1 MLSPATPTCP
11 PNEGGKSIDAM
22 QKRITTRATALLAA
36 AALTLLGG
44 SLGATAA
51 SAATVSPQVIGGE
64 QAPSTP
70 WEVQLIFQQGGTAS
84 YGCTGEQLN
93 ASWVL
98 TAEHCVDGTT
108 AMNVYHSNST
118 TNRGTATAADRL
130 YSAPSGD
137 IALVHLK
144 TPKTL
149 SSYAQLDLGYSP
161 RSSGTGTIMGYG
173 NRANSVPTTGL
184 YQATVNLTGASTDAY
199 GGTAQHVTG
208 VSGAANHGDS
218 GGALAVGGK
227 VVAVCSTG
235 DEADPGANTHAGSN
249 YAVLT
254 QSASWIRSTAG
265 V

>member
-1 MLSPATPTCP
+1 
-11 PNEGGKSIDAM
+11 M
-22 QKRITTRATALLAA
+22 QQRTTLTALAMTA
-36 AALTLLGG
+36 TAALTLLGG
-44 SLGATAA
+44 ALGATTAN
-51 SAATVSPQVIGGE
+51 AATASPQVIGGE
-64 QAPSTP
+64 PAPSTP
-70 WEVQLIFQQGGTAS
+70 WEVQLVFQQGGTGT

-137 IALVHLK
+137 IALVHLR

-149 SSYAQLDLGYSP
+149 TSYAQLDLGFAP
-161 RSSGTGTIMGYG
+161 RSSGTGTITGYG

-184 YQATVNLTGASTDAY
+184 YQASVTLSGRSTDAY
-199 GGTAQHVTG
+199 GGVAQHVTG
-208 VSGAANHGDS
+208 VSGASNHGDS
-218 GGALAVGGK
+218 GGPLLVGGK
-227 VVAVCSTG
+227 VVGVCSTG
-235 DEADPGANTHAGSN
+235 DVADPGADTHAGSN

-254 QSASWIRSTAG
+254 QSAAWIRSTAG

>member
-1 MLSPATPTCP
+1 
-11 PNEGGKSIDAM
+11 M
-22 QKRITTRATALLAA
+22 QQRTKLRVLASTATAALA
-36 AALTLLGG
+36 LLGG
-44 SLGATAA
+44 SLGVTAA

-70 WEVQLIFQQGGTAS
+70 WEVQLVFQQGGTGT

-137 IALVHLK
+137 IALVHLR

-149 SSYAQLDLGYSP
+149 SSYAQLDLGNGP

-173 NRANSVPTTGL
+173 NRADSVPTTGL
-184 YQATVNLTGASTDAY
+184 YQASVNLTGSSTDAY
-199 GGTAQHVTG
+199 GGVAQHVTG
-208 VSGAANHGDS
+208 VSGASNHGDS
-218 GGALAVGGK
+218 GGPLLVDGK
-227 VVAVCSTG
+227 VVGVCSTG
-235 DEADPGANTHAGSN
+235 DVADPGADTHAGSN
-249 YAVLT
+249 YAVLA

>member
-1 MLSPATPTCP
+1 MQRTNRRTVALVAT
-11 PNEGGKSIDAM
+11 
-22 QKRITTRATALLAA
+22 
-36 AALTLLGG
+36 AALTVLAGTF
-44 SLGATAA
+44 GATAA
-51 SAATVSPQVIGGE
+51 NATTVRAGSVASPQVVGGE

-70 WEVQLIFQQGGTAS
+70 WEVQLLFQQGGTGT
-84 YGCTGEQLN
+84 YGCTGEQIN

-108 AMNVYHSNST
+108 AMDVYHSNST
-118 TNRGTATAADRL
+118 TNRGTATPVDKL
-130 YSAPSGD
+130 YSAPKGD
-137 IALVHLK
+137 IALVHLR

-149 SSYAQLDLGYSP
+149 SSYAPVDLAYST
-161 RSSGTGTIMGYG
+161 RTSGTGTIMGYG

-184 YQATVNLTGASTDAY
+184 YQATVNLTGRSVDAY

-218 GGALAVGGK
+218 GGALVVGGK

-235 DEADPGANTHAGSN
+235 DSADPGADTHAGSN

-265 V
+265 I

>member
-1 MLSPATPTCP
+1 MKQRTKYRGLALV
-11 PNEGGKSIDAM
+11 
-22 QKRITTRATALLAA
+22 TT
-36 AALTLLGG
+36 AALALLGG

-51 SAATVSPQVIGGE
+51 NAATASPQVIGGT

-70 WEVQLIFQQGGTAS
+70 WEVQLIFQQGGTDT

-98 TAEHCVDGTT
+98 TAKHCVDGTT

-130 YSAPSGD
+130 YSAPTGD
-137 IALVHLK
+137 IALVHLRTAK
-144 TPKTL
+144 SL
-149 SSYAQLDLGYSP
+149 ASYAPLDLAYATK
-161 RSSGTGTIMGYG
+161 SSGTGTIMGYG

-184 YQATVNLTGASTDAY
+184 YQASVNLTGTTTDAY
-199 GGTAQHVTG
+199 GGRAQHVTG
-208 VSGAANHGDS
+208 VSGASNHGDS
-218 GGALAVGGK
+218 GGPLLVNGK
-227 VVAVCSTG
+227 VVGVCSTG
-235 DEADPGANTHAGSN
+235 DVADPAANTHAGSN
-249 YAVLT
+249 YAVLA

>member
-1 MLSPATPTCP
+1 MEQRQNRPIL
-11 PNEGGKSIDAM
+11 
-22 QKRITTRATALLAA
+22 ALVAA
-36 AALTLLGG
+36 AALALF
-44 SLGATAA
+44 GATAVT
-51 SAATVSPQVIGGE
+51 AATPTTADAATLSPQVIGGE
-64 QAPSTP
+64 PAPSTP
-70 WEVQLIFQQGGTAS
+70 WAVQLVFQQGGTAT

-98 TAEHCVDGTT
+98 TAQHCVDGTT

-118 TNRGTATAADRL
+118 TNRGAATAADRL

-137 IALVHLK
+137 IALVHLR

-161 RSSGTGTIMGYG
+161 RSTGTGTVSGYG
-173 NRANSVPTTGL
+173 NRADSVPTTGL
-184 YQATVNLTGASTDAY
+184 YQASVALTGASTDAY
-199 GGTAQHVTG
+199 GGAAQHVTG
-208 VSGAANHGDS
+208 VSGASNHGDS
-218 GGALAVGGK
+218 GGPLVVGGK

-235 DEADPGANTHAGSN
+235 DVADPGADTHAGSN
-249 YAVLT
+249 YAVLA

>member
-1 MLSPATPTCP
+1 
-11 PNEGGKSIDAM
+11 M
-22 QKRITTRATALLAA
+22 QQRTKLKALAFSATAALA
-36 AALTLLGG
+36 LLGG

-51 SAATVSPQVIGGE
+51 NATTATSASPQVIGGE
-64 QAPSTP
+64 QSPSTP
-70 WEVQLIFQQGGTAS
+70 WEVQLVFQQGGTAT

-118 TNRGTATAADRL
+118 TNRGAATAADRL
-130 YSAPSGD
+130 YSAPAGD
-137 IALVHLK
+137 IALVHLR

-149 SSYAQLDLGYSP
+149 GSYAQLDLGYSP
-161 RSSGTGTIMGYG
+161 RSTGTGTIMGYG

-184 YQATVNLTGASTDAY
+184 YQASVSLTGRSSDAY
-199 GGTAQHVTG
+199 GGVAQHVTG
-208 VSGAANHGDS
+208 VSGASNHGDS
-218 GGALAVGGK
+218 GGPLLVGGK
-227 VVAVCSTG
+227 VVGVCSTG
-235 DEADPGANTHAGSN
+235 DVADPGANTHAGSN

>member
-1 MLSPATPTCP
+1 MKLRTNLRTLAFT
-11 PNEGGKSIDAM
+11 
-22 QKRITTRATALLAA
+22 ATAALA
-36 AALTLLGG
+36 LVGG

-51 SAATVSPQVIGGE
+51 DAATSSPQVIGGE
-64 QAPSTP
+64 PAPSTP
-70 WEVQLIFQQGGTAS
+70 WEVQLVFQQGGTAT

-98 TAEHCVDGTT
+98 TAQHCVDGTT

-137 IALVHLK
+137 IALVHLR
-144 TPKTL
+144 TAKTL
-149 SSYAQLDLGYSP
+149 TSYAPLDLGYSP

-184 YQATVNLTGASTDAY
+184 YQASVSLTGRTADAY
-199 GGTAQHVTG
+199 GGVAQHVTG
-208 VSGAANHGDS
+208 VSGASNHGDS
-218 GGALAVGGK
+218 GGPLLVGGT
-227 VVAVCSTG
+227 VVGVCSTG
-235 DEADPGANTHAGSN
+235 DVADPGANTHAGSN
-249 YAVLT
+249 YAVLA

>member
-1 MLSPATPTCP
+1 
-11 PNEGGKSIDAM
+11 M
-22 QKRITTRATALLAA
+22 QQRTTLTALAMTA
-36 AALTLLGG
+36 TAALTLLGG
-44 SLGATAA
+44 ALGATTAT
-51 SAATVSPQVIGGE
+51 AATTSPQVIGGE
-64 QAPSTP
+64 PAPSTP
-70 WEVQLIFQQGGTAS
+70 WEVQLVFQQGGTGT

-118 TNRGTATAADRL
+118 TNRGTPTAADRL
-130 YSAPSGD
+130 YSAPAGD
-137 IALVHLK
+137 IALVHLR

-149 SSYAQLDLGYSP
+149 TSYAQLDLGFAP

-184 YQATVNLTGASTDAY
+184 YQASVTLSGRSTDAY
-199 GGTAQHVTG
+199 GGVAQHVTG
-208 VSGAANHGDS
+208 VSGASNHGDS
-218 GGALAVGGK
+218 GGPLLVGGK
-227 VVAVCSTG
+227 VVGVCSTG
-235 DEADPGANTHAGSN
+235 DVADPGADTHAGSN

-254 QSASWIRSTAG
+254 QSAAWIRSTAG

>member
-1 MLSPATPTCP
+1 MKQRTNLR
-11 PNEGGKSIDAM
+11 GL
-22 QKRITTRATALLAA
+22 ALAGAA
-36 AALTLLGG
+36 AAAAAMTLLGG
-44 SLGATAA
+44 GLGATAA

-70 WEVQLIFQQGGTAS
+70 WEVQLVFQQGGTGT

-118 TNRGTATAADRL
+118 TNRGAATAADRL

-137 IALVHLK
+137 IALVHLS

-149 SSYAQLDLGYSP
+149 SSYAQLDLGYTTK
-161 RSSGTGTIMGYG
+161 SSGTGTILGYG

-184 YQATVNLTGASTDAY
+184 YQATVNLTGSSTDAY
-199 GGTAQHVTG
+199 GGRAQHVTG
-208 VSGAANHGDS
+208 VTGASNHGDS
-218 GGALAVGGK
+218 GGALVVNGK
-227 VVAVCSTG
+227 VVGVCSTG
-235 DEADPGANTHAGSN
+235 DVADPGANTHAGSN

>member
-1 MLSPATPTCP
+1 
-11 PNEGGKSIDAM
+11 M
-22 QKRITTRATALLAA
+22 QQRTTLTALAMTA
-36 AALTLLGG
+36 TAALTLVGG
-44 SLGATAA
+44 ALGATPAN
-51 SAATVSPQVIGGE
+51 AATASPQVIGGE
-64 QAPSTP
+64 PAPSTP
-70 WEVQLIFQQGGTAS
+70 WEVQLVFQQGGTGT

-137 IALVHLK
+137 IALVHLR

-149 SSYAQLDLGYSP
+149 TSYAQLDLGFAP
-161 RSSGTGTIMGYG
+161 RSSGTGTITGYG

-184 YQATVNLTGASTDAY
+184 YQASVTLSGRSTDAY
-199 GGTAQHVTG
+199 GGVAQHVTG

-218 GGALAVGGK
+218 GGPLLVGGK
-227 VVAVCSTG
+227 VVGVCSTG
-235 DEADPGANTHAGSN
+235 DVADPGADTHAGSN

-254 QSASWIRSTAG
+254 QSAAWIRSTAG
-265 V
+265 I

>member
-1 MLSPATPTCP
+1 MKQRQNLRALALT
-11 PNEGGKSIDAM
+11 
-22 QKRITTRATALLAA
+22 ATAALA
-36 AALTLLGG
+36 LLGG

-51 SAATVSPQVIGGE
+51 NAATASPQVIGGE
-64 QAPSTP
+64 PAPSTP
-70 WEVQLIFQQGGTAS
+70 WEVQLVFQQGGTDTF
-84 YGCTGEQLN
+84 GCTGEQLN

-137 IALVHLK
+137 IALVHLR

-149 SSYAQLDLGYSP
+149 SSYAQLDLGFSP
-161 RSSGTGTIMGYG
+161 KSTGTGTILGYG

-184 YQATVNLTGASTDAY
+184 YQASVNLTGSSTDAY
-199 GGTAQHVTG
+199 RGLAQHVTG
-208 VSGAANHGDS
+208 VSGASNHGDS
-218 GGALAVGGK
+218 GGALVVNGK
-227 VVAVCSTG
+227 VVGVCSTG
-235 DEADPGANTHAGSN
+235 DVADPGANTHAGSN
-249 YAVLT
+249 YAVLA

>member
-1 MLSPATPTCP
+1 MTAT
-11 PNEGGKSIDAM
+11 
-22 QKRITTRATALLAA
+22 

-44 SLGATAA
+44 ALDATTANAATA
-51 SAATVSPQVIGGE
+51 SPQVIGGE
-64 QAPSTP
+64 PAPSTP
-70 WEVQLIFQQGGTAS
+70 WEVQLVFQQGGTGT

-137 IALVHLK
+137 IALVHLR

-149 SSYAQLDLGYSP
+149 TSYAQLDLGFAP
-161 RSSGTGTIMGYG
+161 RSSGTGTITGYG

-184 YQATVNLTGASTDAY
+184 YQASVTLSGRSTDAY
-199 GGTAQHVTG
+199 GGVAQHVTG
-208 VSGAANHGDS
+208 VSGASNHGDS
-218 GGALAVGGK
+218 GGPLLVGGK
-227 VVAVCSTG
+227 VVGVCSTG
-235 DEADPGANTHAGSN
+235 DVADPGADTHAGSN

-254 QSASWIRSTAG
+254 QSAAWIRSTAG

>member
-11 PNEGGKSIDAM
+11 PNEGGKNIIPM
-22 QKRITTRATALLAA
+22 QQRLKTRATALLA
-36 AALTLLGG
+36 
-44 SLGATAA
+44 TAA
-51 SAATVSPQVIGGE
+51 IVLIGGTFGASAANAATVSPQVIGGE

-70 WEVQLIFQQGGTAS
+70 WEVQLVFQQGGSGT
-84 YGCTGEQLN
+84 YGCTGEQIN

-98 TAEHCVDGTT
+98 TANHCVDGTT

-137 IALVHLK
+137 IALVHLR
-144 TPKTL
+144 TAKTL
-149 SSYAQLDLGYSP
+149 SSYAPLDLAYTTK
-161 RSSGTGTIMGYG
+161 SSGTGTIMGYG
-173 NRANSVPTTGL
+173 NRANSVPSTGL
-184 YQATVNLTGASTDAY
+184 YQASVNLTGRSVDAY
-199 GGTAQHVTG
+199 NGTAQHVTG
-208 VSGAANHGDS
+208 VSGASNHGDS
-218 GGALAVGGK
+218 GGPLLVNGK
-227 VVAVCSTG
+227 VVGVCSTG
-235 DEADPGANTHAGSN
+235 DVADPGANTHAGSN

>member
-1 MLSPATPTCP
+1 MKQRPIL
-11 PNEGGKSIDAM
+11 
-22 QKRITTRATALLAA
+22 RATTLLAT
-36 AALTLLGG
+36 AALALVGG

-51 SAATVSPQVIGGE
+51 NAATLSPQVIGGE
-64 QAPSTP
+64 QAPATP
-70 WEVQLIFQQGGTAS
+70 WEVQLVFQQGGTDS

-98 TAEHCVDGTT
+98 TAKHCVDGTT

-118 TNRGTATAADRL
+118 TNPGTPTAVDRL
-130 YSAPSGD
+130 YSAPAGD
-137 IALVHLK
+137 IALVHLRTAK
-144 TPKTL
+144 SL
-149 SSYAQLDLGYSP
+149 SSYAQLDLGYTAKST
-161 RSSGTGTIMGYG
+161 GTGTIMGYG

-184 YQATVNLTGASTDAY
+184 YQATVSLTGASRDAY
-199 GGTAQHVTG
+199 RGTAQHVTG
-208 VSGAANHGDS
+208 VTGAANHGDS
-218 GGALAVGGK
+218 GGALVVNGK

-235 DEADPGANTHAGSN
+235 DQADPGADTRAGSN

>member
-1 MLSPATPTCP
+1 MQQRTLRTTLALTAT
-11 PNEGGKSIDAM
+11 
-22 QKRITTRATALLAA
+22 
-36 AALTLLGG
+36 AALTLLAG
-44 SLGATAA
+44 SLGVGTAN
-51 SAATVSPQVIGGE
+51 AATLSPQVIGGE

-70 WEVQLIFQQGGTAS
+70 WEVQLVFQQGGTAT

-108 AMNVYHSNST
+108 AMNVYQSNST

-130 YSAPSGD
+130 YSAPAGD
-137 IALVHLK
+137 IALVHLRTAK
-144 TPKTL
+144 PL
-149 SSYAQLDLGYSP
+149 ASYAQLDLGYSP

-184 YQATVNLTGASTDAY
+184 YQASVNLTGRSTDAY
-199 GGTAQHVTG
+199 GGVAQHVTG
-208 VSGAANHGDS
+208 VSGASNHGDS
-218 GGALAVGGK
+218 GGPLLVGGK
-227 VVAVCSTG
+227 VVGVCSTG
-235 DEADPGANTHAGSN
+235 DVADPGANTHAGSN
-249 YAVLT
+249 YAVLA

>member
-1 MLSPATPTCP
+1 MQQRTKLKAL
-11 PNEGGKSIDAM
+11 AM
-22 QKRITTRATALLAA
+22 TATAALA
-36 AALTLLGG
+36 LLGG

-51 SAATVSPQVIGGE
+51 NAATVSPQIIGGE

-70 WEVQLIFQQGGTAS
+70 WEVQLVFQQGGTGT

-137 IALVHLK
+137 IALVHLR

-173 NRANSVPTTGL
+173 NRANSAPSTGL
-184 YQATVNLTGASTDAY
+184 YQASVSLTGSSTDAY
-199 GGTAQHVTG
+199 GGIAQHVTG
-208 VSGAANHGDS
+208 VSGASNHGDS
-218 GGALAVGGK
+218 GGPLLVNGK
-227 VVAVCSTG
+227 VVGVCSTG
-235 DEADPGANTHAGSN
+235 DVADPGANTRAGSN
-249 YAVLT
+249 YAVLA